1 MVQLNEQ
8 VTALGKSQLENALKL
23 AEVSV
28 QGMDKFAALQL
39 NAFKSAFADGM
50 KTTKQLASVKDPSE
64 LSTLATTVSQPV
76 WEKAQAYAR
85 SVYEVAAA
93 TQAEVSALVEEQ
105 VSELNKS
112 VVAALDTVLKN
123 APAGSE
129 AAVTAVKSAVQSA
142 NAAYES
148 VLKATKQVTAITES
162 NVATIAAQTTPTR
175 KKAAA

>member
-1 MVQLNEQ
+1 MVQLNDQ
-8 VTALGKSQLENALKL
+8 VAALGKSQLENALKL
-23 AEVSV
+23 AELSM
-28 QGMDKFAALQL
+28 QGLDKLAALQL

-50 KTTKQLASVKDPSE
+50 KSTKQFASIKDPSE
-64 LSTLATTVSQPV
+64 FSTIATMMSQPV

-85 SVYEVAAA
+85 SVYEVAA
-93 TQAEVSALVEEQ
+93 TTHAEVSALVEEQ

-112 VVAALDTVLKN
+112 VVATLDTVLKN

-129 AAVTAVKSAVQSA
+129 AAVTAVKSAMQSA

-175 KKAAA
+175 KKAA